1 MPGRRSPPPTADVAL
16 ALAPVTTRVNAE
28 GMEQTLMVTRLGV
41 TGALKRTLCST
52 KPDRVDARQ
61 RPPHAAQ
68 RQALARLRHAC
79 AGPPPGSPKPSA
91 ASAASGPPRPA
102 PSSPRRSAAN
112 STRPRPRRRRPHHRR
127 LRPFT
132 SGPPPMIYSGRDNPG
147 RPASCCICCV
157 SAHGWA
163 AAPVDCCARCCV
175 AVPRGRWPPPTS
187 QGLGARQG
195 SAGRAGPDAPRL
207 LGQTLVPDILLQQS
221 RAHSLRVGDVA
232 NAARLEHRIRRD
244 LLQAEGF
251 EAAATRDPAL
261 RNHNS
266 VDARALRAA
275 AAGWDDW
282 VSALLGRAT
291 SQRHGRARHIA
302 ELEAKAVRLHQAA
315 YAAVD
320 ASLKAALETR

>member
-1 MPGRRSPPPTADVAL
+1 MIAALAVAL
-16 ALAPVTTRVNAE
+16 RYH
-28 GMEQTLMVTRLGV
+28 GDG
-41 TGALKRTLCST
+41 G
-52 KPDRVDARQ
+52 
-61 RPPHAAQ
+61 PH
-68 RQALARLRHAC
+68 
-79 AGPPPGSPKPSA
+79 
-91 ASAASGPPRPA
+91 PPRK
-102 PSSPRRSAAN
+102 
-112 STRPRPRRRRPHHRR
+112 
-127 LRPFT
+127 
-132 SGPPPMIYSGRDNPG
+132 
-147 RPASCCICCV
+147 ASV
-157 SAHGWA
+157 PVKEVQAERVLTLLDFWA
-163 AAPVDCCARCCV
+163 
-175 AVPRGRWPPPTS
+175 
-187 QGLGARQG
+187 
-195 SAGRAGPDAPRL
+195 
-207 LGQTLVPDILLQQS
+207 QTLVPDILLQQS